1 MTAIR
6 RIGWSLFLLTA
17 LFTGLC
23 ADTLADAG
31 RDRFRYSGDGRL
43 HLFNPKSGAVFDG
56 VYRQAD
62 GHIDPQ
68 ARTAIQKVFDAPSE
82 EPLAAI
88 SMRLIAFLDYLEDR
102 LRPGA
107 RIEIASGWR
116 SPAYNTRLRESGRLA
131 ASASLH
137 QYGMAADIRIEGVD
151 SRQVWHFVREL
162 GFGGAGYY
170 QGRLVHV
177 DVGPARFWD
186 QDSSGVGSDISVD
199 NKLIG
204 LVTDFDRYRAGDR
217 VVLRFIRMTGFPIG
231 VQAEWILEKEIEGGR
246 REMVAPFHPRFA
258 APVDGAC
265 PVFNDIGA
273 MMDIRGRLPEDLP
286 PGRYALRARFCD
298 TRWEAMPE
306 AVTTP
311 LFEVP
316 DRAMP

>member
-1 MTAIR
+1 MTATR
-6 RIGWSLFLLTA
+6 SLVLALFLLPA
-17 LFTGLC
+17 LCVGLC
-23 ADTLADAG
+23 ADSFAEAG
-31 RDRFRYSGDGRL
+31 IDRFRHSGDGRL

-56 VYRQAD
+56 VYRQSD
-62 GHIDPQ
+62 GRIDPR
-68 ARTAIQKVFDAPSE
+68 ARAAIQKVFDAPEE

-88 SMRLIAFLDYLEDR
+88 SMRLIAFLDFLEDR

-116 SPAYNTRLRESGRLA
+116 SPAYNTRLRERGRLA

-162 GFGGAGYY
+162 GFGGAGFY

-186 QDSSGVGSDISVD
+186 QDSSGVGTDISVD

-204 LVTDFDRYRAGDR
+204 LVTDFDRYRPGDP
-217 VVLRFIRMTGFPIG
+217 VVMRFIRMTGFPIG
-231 VQAEWILEKEIEGGR
+231 VQAQWSLEKETEGQGR
-246 REMVAPFHPRFA
+246 EVVVVLRPRFA
-258 APVDGAC
+258 APVDGEC
-265 PVFNDIGA
+265 PVFSDIGA
-273 MMDIRGRLPEDLP
+273 MMDIHSRLPEDLP

-306 AVTTP
+306 EVTTP

-316 DRAMP
+316 ARAMP